1 MKSAAT
7 ILFLVSDAL
16 LEQRWRISQSSAAH
30 EHLGRVWRRRMGAHR
45 YVWSLL
51 A

>member
-1 MKSAAT
+1 MKRAT
-7 ILFLVSDAL
+7 LILMLVADAL
-16 LEQRWRISQSSAAH
+16 LEQRWRISQGSAAY